1 MDRIAANLRLAGDVL
16 TISTNSEARQ
26 DTALAAVRSLQ
37 PSIVLVSQERT
48 PLRTARDAARLAE
61 TVPARATEP
70 IELDHLPDIKEAVA
84 QHMRQYEQQWLDLPI
99 PALKNLTPRQAADD
113 PTRRDDLLQLLA
125 TFPDTDDPLT
135 MSPNRLRDA
144 LGLRTT

>member
-1 MDRIAANLRLAGDVL
+1 MNLDRCQSATPVML
-16 TISTNSEARQ
+16 TISTNSEPRPE
-26 DTALAAVRSLQ
+26 ALAAGAVQ
-37 PSIVLVSQERT
+37 PSIALVSQKRS
-48 PLRTARDAARLAE
+48 PLRTANDAARLAE
-61 TVPARATEP
+61 TVPARASEP

-144 LGLRTT
+144 